1 MPGTQMRWIA
11 LVSVIVA
18 YLIGSI
24 PFGLL
29 LGLMRGVDIRKQGS
43 GNIGATNAGRVLGMR
58 YFWYAFLLDFLKGFG
73 PVLTVDLIV
82 RHWNG
87 PLWMPLVTATAA
99 ICGHVFPCYL
109 RFKGGKGVATTF
121 GVVMGV
127 WPVLTL
133 SGLGAAVVFLLVFM
147 AYRIVS
153 LSSLVGVVVFML
165 LIPVIGHE
173 IGPIDGFLY
182 PQSWNQLMPLM
193 ATGWLIGLL
202 ITIKHRSNIRR
213 LLNGTEP
220 RLGEK
225 GRSSPS
231 DGKQ

>member
-1 MPGTQMRWIA
+1 MSGIQVQYTT
-11 LVSVIVA
+11 LLSVIAA
-18 YLIGSI
+18 YLIGGI

-29 LGLMRGVDIRKQGS
+29 LGFMRGVDIRTQGS

-58 YFWYAFLLDFLKGFG
+58 YFWYAFVLDFLKGFA
-73 PVLTVDLIV
+73 PVLVVDLIV

-87 PLWMPLVTATAA
+87 PVWLPLVTAAAA

-133 SGLGAAVVFLLVFM
+133 SGLGAALVFLLVFLV
-147 AYRIVS
+147 YRIIS
-153 LSSLVGVVVFML
+153 LSSLVGVIAFMI
-165 LIPVIGHE
+165 LIPIIGHD
-173 IGPIDGFLY
+173 IGPVDGLLY
-182 PQSWNQLMPLM
+182 PQPWNKLMPLII
-193 ATGWLIGLL
+193 TGCLIGLL
-202 ITIKHRSNIRR
+202 IIIKHRSNIRR

-220 RLGEK
+220 RMGEK
-225 GRSSPS
+225 H
-231 DGKQ
+231 K

>member
-1 MPGTQMRWIA
+1 MSGIQVQYTT
-11 LVSVIVA
+11 LLSVIAA
-18 YLIGSI
+18 YLIGGI

-29 LGLMRGVDIRKQGS
+29 LGFMRGVDIRTQGS

-58 YFWYAFLLDFLKGFG
+58 YFWYAFVLDFLKGFA
-73 PVLTVDLIV
+73 PVLVVDLIV

-87 PLWMPLVTATAA
+87 PVWLPLVTAAAA

-133 SGLGAAVVFLLVFM
+133 SGLGAALVFLLVFLV
-147 AYRIVS
+147 YRIIS
-153 LSSLVGVVVFML
+153 LSSLVGVVAFMI
-165 LIPVIGHE
+165 LIPIIGHD
-173 IGPIDGFLY
+173 IGPVDGLLY
-182 PQSWNQLMPLM
+182 PQPWNKLMPLII
-193 ATGWLIGLL
+193 TGCLIGLL
-202 ITIKHRSNIRR
+202 IIIKHRSNIRR

-220 RLGEK
+220 RMGEK
-225 GRSSPS
+225 H
-231 DGKQ
+231 K

>member
-1 MPGTQMRWIA
+1 MSGIQVQYTT
-11 LVSVIVA
+11 LLSVIAA
-18 YLIGSI
+18 YLIGGI

-29 LGLMRGVDIRKQGS
+29 LGFMRGVDIRTQGS

-58 YFWYAFLLDFLKGFG
+58 YFWYAFVLDFLKGFA
-73 PVLTVDLIV
+73 PVLVVDLIV

-87 PLWMPLVTATAA
+87 PVWLPLVTAAAA

-133 SGLGAAVVFLLVFM
+133 SGLGAALVFLLVFLV
-147 AYRIVS
+147 YRIIS
-153 LSSLVGVVVFML
+153 LSSLVGVVAFMI
-165 LIPVIGHE
+165 LIPIIGHD
-173 IGPIDGFLY
+173 IGPVDGLLY
-182 PQSWNQLMPLM
+182 PQPWNKLMPLIM
-193 ATGWLIGLL
+193 TGCLIGLL
-202 ITIKHRSNIRR
+202 IIIKHRSNIRR

-220 RLGEK
+220 RMGEK
-225 GRSSPS
+225 H
-231 DGKQ
+231 K